1 MNAKTKVKDMVN
13 DGKEAVTKEAEAR
26 MDDVRDD
33 VAEHA
38 DTVSSAARKAA
49 GEFEDYDAVNS
60 ILTQASEAVEN
71 ATNRLRERSI
81 PDLVDDV
88 SAFARR
94 NPLLFLGGAAL
105 AGFAAARFL
114 SASAPAEDEP
124 ELITADEDV
133 WSGYLPEAPK
143 AESRD

>member
-1 MNAKTKVKDMVN
+1 MTVSNKAKDMME

-26 MDDVRDD
+26 AEAVRDEM
-33 VAEHA
+33 AEQGEKL
-38 DTVSSAARKAA
+38 SNAANKAA
-49 GEFEDYDAVNS
+49 DEFEGGMDSVESLLA
-60 ILTQASEAVEN
+60 QAGEAVEG

-81 PDLVDDV
+81 PDMVDDV

-114 SASAPAEDEP
+114 SASSPSQSVASSD
-124 ELITADEDV
+124 DV
-133 WSGYLPEAPK
+133 WSGHLEHSTLPEA
-143 AESRD
+143 RD